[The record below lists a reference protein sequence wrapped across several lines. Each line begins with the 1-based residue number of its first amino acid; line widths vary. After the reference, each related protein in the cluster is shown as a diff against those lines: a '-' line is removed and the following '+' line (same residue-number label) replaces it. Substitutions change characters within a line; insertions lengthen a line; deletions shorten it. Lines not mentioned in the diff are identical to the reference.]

1 MNHVHWSTQFTKCH
15 LQFLPTGPP
24 SEWCITCI
32 YSTWFKKLLPH
43 LREGGITTVCD
54 DVYDHERQGRGFCNT
69 QVLVSS
75 RNNIHGY
82 VLSGVECLM
91 SAIRV
96 QGLAGGYEWGPLLKK
111 KVSRISIRLLPLVS
125 HNHIFSEFPYP
136 PFYYPQA
143 ARDLDLGRYQCWVG
157 TSVFSFHFSL
167 VV

>member
-54 DVYDHERQGRGFCNT
+54 DVFEHERQGRGLCNT

-75 RNNIHGY
+75 QHNIDGY

-91 SAIRV
+91 STIRL
-96 QGLAGGYEWGPLLKK
+96 QGLAEEWGPLLKK
-111 KVSRISIRLLPLVS
+111 KFSLISIRLLPRVS

-136 PFYYPQA
+136 PFYYSQA
-143 ARDLDLGRYQCWVG
+143 ACDLDQCWVG
-157 TSVFSFHFSL
+157 TSVFFFHFSL